1 MYCGYVVRLKDGK
14 LHPNANKLKIWRVF
28 DTDVITDLNY
38 NDGDICIYFPS
49 DGQLSEEFCADTNL
63 VKKYKPV
70 SECTQEEIG
79 NKQVINKNGVDC
91 VNVGGYM
98 EPDKRNI
105 KAIRLRGEKSD
116 GLLLPISCL
125 KKYTDKQFNVGDQI
139 DTIDGHEIC
148 RKYIPKRH
156 RQQCD
161 PNKIGTKRKNRKEL
175 KYEVRYPL
183 FAEHKDTAQL
193 AYNQG
198 DFHEGDLI
206 YLTRKL
212 HGSSQRSQYALQE
225 TKHYSFW
232 RKLFK
237 LRPTITRDWV
247 LVSGTRRT
255 TLRDYNGGFYGSNQ
269 FRYQHHKFFE
279 GKLPKGMEV
288 FYEVVGW
295 IDETTPIMPS
305 VSNSKVKDK
314 EFEKKYGKETVF
326 TYGCEPGTSRMF
338 VYRITM
344 TNEDGVVFELPTE
357 QCLVWCEK
365 WGCEFVPV
373 LEKFFYTTWED
384 LNQRVNK
391 WLDIPEP
398 LADGKHI
405 VEGVVVRRDNSPT
418 FSAYK
423 SKSFAFKLLEGIIK
437 EEADAPDMEEAE
449 ELIAESDQPDEEHDN
464 N

>member
-1 MYCGYVVRLKDGK
+1 MYCGYIIK
-14 LHPNANKLKIWRVF
+14 LENGQKHPNADKLKIWNIF
-28 DTDVITDLNY
+28 DQSVITDLNY
-38 NDGDICIYFPS
+38 NDNQIVVYFPS
-49 DGQLSEEFCADTNL
+49 DGQLSEEYCDQMNL
-63 VKKYKPV
+63 TKKYKPV
-70 SECTQEEIG
+70 SECTKEEIG
-79 NKQVINKNGVDC
+79 TKQIVMKDGIEC
-91 VNVGGYM
+91 INVGGYM

-105 KAIRLRGEKSD
+105 KAIKLRGEFSD
-116 GLLLPISCL
+116 GIVLPVESL
-125 KKYTDKQFNVGDQI
+125 KSFGNIEKLKVG
-139 DTIDGHEIC
+139 DTIDVFNGHEIC
-148 RKYIPKRH
+148 RKYIPKKR
-156 RQQCD
+156 RQQSD
-161 PNKIGTKRKNRKEL
+161 PNKVGVKRKNRKEL

-198 DFHEGDLI
+198 AFHEGDLI

-237 LRPTITRDWV
+237 LRPTITRDWA

-255 TLRDYNGGFYGSNQ
+255 TLRDYDGGFYGSNQ

-295 IDETTPIMPS
+295 VDDTTPIMPS

-314 EFEKKYGKETVF
+314 EFEKQYGKETVF
-326 TYGCEPGTSRMF
+326 TYGCEPGTSRIF

-357 QCLVWCEK
+357 QCLIWCEK
-365 WGCEFVPV
+365 WGCEFVPI
-373 LEKFFYTTWED
+373 LDKFFYTTWED
-384 LNQRVNK
+384 LNDRVSK

-405 VEGVVVRRDNSPT
+405 VEGVCVRIDNSST
-418 FSAYK
+418 FRCYK
-423 SKSFAFKLLEGIIK
+423 SKGIYFKILEGIVKNDAIEPDI
-437 EEADAPDMEEAE
+437 EEYEEN
-449 ELIAESDQPDEEHDN
+449 INDN
-464 N
+464 GGD